1 MATLVLFGRM
11 VLALGI
17 VLLLVYLLARLARRS
32 QRRDRF
38 GAMPGARIEVVARKN
53 LTRQNSLLLVK
64 SEGRR
69 LLVGSTAQQVS
80 LIADLTSENE
90 IDEAPSPDPNY
101 HPNATPRFG
110 SGPPWMVG
118 PGDLRPPNA
127 WDALVNS
134 LRERSV
140 RR

>member
-17 VLLLVYLLARLARRS
+17 VLLLVYLLARLARRG

-53 LTRQNSLLLVK
+53 LTRTNSLLLVK

-80 LIADLTSENE
+80 LIADLTNENE
-90 IDEAPSPDPNY
+90 IDEAPLPEPNY
-101 HPNATPRFG
+101 HPNATP
-110 SGPPWMVG
+110 
-118 PGDLRPPNA
+118 
-127 WDALVNS
+127 
-134 LRERSV
+134 
-140 RR
+140 